1 MSRLVG
7 SGQSSGLTRKSPVAP
22 IRAIQVRVR
31 TICMLRNQLIDIL
44 SHRIGTDHQK
54 IAKIDRENEVAPP
67 PKISASVGKVRA
79 FHVFSLHNF

>member
-7 SGQSSGLTRKSPVAP
+7 WGQSSELKRKLSVAP
-22 IRAIQVRVR
+22 IKAIQVRVR
-31 TICMLRNQLIDIL
+31 TICTLRNQLTDIL

-67 PKISASVGKVRA
+67 PKISASVGKVQA
-79 FHVFSLHNF
+79 FHVFSLYDF